1 MPSAECLEKETN
13 TLALSSKLFK
23 QPSLGT
29 KVERK
34 LVKNGV
40 HPLHLKWKEK
50 AKKTVGVP
58 VLPAPPTKHWAF
70 VGIGAGG
77 GRERRRLGGKWGNL
91 NKNNIPL
98 WPPFPSL
105 LFSLLAVHHLLLYLR
120 FPLHRF
126 SFPNIGGVFLPIFFP
141 IRFHPVNLLNL
152 NFLA

>member
-50 AKKTVGVP
+50 LKKKDRWCARASRTTHKALGFCRDWCWRR
-58 VLPAPPTKHWAF
+58 ARKKA
-70 VGIGAGG
+70 AGG
-77 GRERRRLGGKWGNL
+77 QVGE
-91 NKNNIPL
+91 
-98 WPPFPSL
+98 FE
-105 LFSLLAVHHLLLYLR
+105 
-120 FPLHRF
+120 
-126 SFPNIGGVFLPIFFP
+126 
-141 IRFHPVNLLNL
+141 
-152 NFLA
+152 